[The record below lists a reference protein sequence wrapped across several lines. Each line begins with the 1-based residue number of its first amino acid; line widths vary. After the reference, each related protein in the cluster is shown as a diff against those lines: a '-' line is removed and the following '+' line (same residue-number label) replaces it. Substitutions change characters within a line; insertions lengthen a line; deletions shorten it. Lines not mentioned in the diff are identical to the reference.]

1 MSKKSLI
8 ISSLVPLFLIIF
20 LSAHLLWNQVPRKLS
35 QTLSNALQTSVLI
48 GDATISFSKI
58 GLQKIIIN
66 SQRKS
71 QLSKAFS
78 CETVTVNAPVAG
90 YLKDD
95 IEIELIE
102 LDNVYLGLEF
112 DSPQS
117 TTGNWTRLMDNLSKS
132 SEKVDQTKTSKNI
145 LIKKLRI
152 TNINAQVVYLNK
164 NDRPINLK
172 PIPVLEFEN
181 ISTSSGFPVEQLSN
195 SVLGKMLKQVF
206 IQENLSDMLNQW
218 VNPKEQVPNILKKSL
233 KLF

>member
-1 MSKKSLI
+1 MSKKGII
-8 ISSLVPLFLIIF
+8 ISSIVPLFLIIF
-20 LSAHLLWNQVPRKLS
+20 LVLHLMWNQVPRKLA

-48 GDATISFSKI
+48 GDATIAPSRI

-66 SQRKS
+66 SPRKS

-78 CETVTVNAPVAG
+78 CENLNVNAPILE
-90 YLKDD
+90 YIKDD
-95 IEIELIE
+95 IVIDLIE
-102 LDNVYLGLEF
+102 LDDVYLGLEF

-117 TTGNWTRLMDNLSKS
+117 ATGNWTRLMDNLSKS
-132 SEKVDQTKTSKNI
+132 TDKEDPSRSSKNI

-152 TNINAQVVYLNK
+152 TNIKCQVVYLNK

-172 PIPVLEFEN
+172 PIAVLEFDN
-181 ISTSSGFPVEQLSN
+181 ISSSSGFPVEQLSN

-206 IQENLSDMLNQW
+206 IQENLTDMLNKW
-218 VNPKEQVPNILKKSL
+218 VNPKESVPNILRKSL